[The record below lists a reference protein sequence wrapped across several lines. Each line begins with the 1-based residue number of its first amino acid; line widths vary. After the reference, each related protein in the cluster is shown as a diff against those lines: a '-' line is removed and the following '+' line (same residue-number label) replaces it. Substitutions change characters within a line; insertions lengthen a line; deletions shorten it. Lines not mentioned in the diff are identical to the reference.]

1 MRLGFRALR
10 MLGAMLLVPVLLS
23 GTGAPVRAD
32 SVATVVRGT
41 EPDGSERLLE
51 DLALLWRANSS
62 LDGSWL
68 AVKQQADARERLR
81 AVRLGRAEFAV
92 VDAASFSA
100 LHPDFPELV
109 VLSALAPLVVHA
121 IDRSG
126 ESGPLRL
133 QPGNA
138 VPGILAFTGHARFVA
153 EPLAEQARAPGAPAA
168 AGPLLR
174 AVDPPGAIDLL
185 RKGLPSDTLV
195 LLAAPLG
202 TQEIAAA
209 LRGDPALRL
218 RALSPALL
226 GAVRGERPWVFTI
239 PVARGT
245 YPNQAE
251 GVEAPAVHLLLV
263 TLAQLSQ
270 DDARRMLDC
279 LYGRREQV
287 APFNALFAAVDR
299 RVNADFAKW
308 APYHAAA
315 VKYFGLTP

>member
-1 MRLGFRALR
+1 MRSGVQALR
-10 MLGAMLLVPVLLS
+10 MLGALLLVSVLLS
-23 GTGAPVRAD
+23 GTGSPVRAD

-62 LDGSWL
+62 FDGSWL
-68 AVKQQADARERLR
+68 AVKQQADPRTRLQ

-100 LHPDFPELV
+100 LRPEFPDLV
-109 VLSALAPLVVHA
+109 VLSALAPLTVHA

-126 ESGPLRL
+126 ESGPLRM
-133 QPGNA
+133 QPGNT
-138 VPGILAFTGHARFVA
+138 VLRILAFTGHARFVA
-153 EPLAEQARAPGAPAA
+153 EALAEQARASSSPGT

-174 AVDPPGAIDLL
+174 AVDPLGAIDLL

-209 LRGDPALRL
+209 LGGDPALRL

-226 GAVRGERPWVFTI
+226 EAVRRERPWAFTI

-245 YPNQAE
+245 YPNQAD
-251 GVEAPAVHLLLV
+251 GVDAPAVHLLLV

-279 LYGRREQV
+279 LYGHRDQV

-308 APYHAAA
+308 APYHALA
-315 VKYFGLTP
+315 VKEFGLTP